1 MKKYYPLKCSIRGW
15 YDLQLLITKMQ
26 SVIKS
31 IVRMH
36 YHTKKSQNLSLGI
49 SFCHSSIEKYQL
61 FLMSSSSVTS
71 MMFERFIMMLII
83 GFFAVMSSWFTIIM
97 VNFY

>member
-15 YDLQLLITKMQ
+15 YDLQLLIIKMQ

-31 IVRMH
+31 IVR
-36 YHTKKSQNLSLGI
+36 YITIQKKSQNLSLGI
-49 SFCHSSIEKYQL
+49 SSSHSSIEKYQL
-61 FLMSSSSVTS
+61 FLMSSSSVTF